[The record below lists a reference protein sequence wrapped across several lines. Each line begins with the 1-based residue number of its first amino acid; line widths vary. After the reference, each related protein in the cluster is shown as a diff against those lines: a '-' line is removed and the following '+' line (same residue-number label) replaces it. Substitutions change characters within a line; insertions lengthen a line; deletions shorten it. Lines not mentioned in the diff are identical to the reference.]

1 MEEQKKA
8 TERLVDAAGNWV
20 ETYRNLVT
28 LRIVEYVS
36 QGASISIISLLSTV
50 VAFFLLLFIGL
61 GLAWWVGEAMENM
74 KAGFFIVGG
83 FYAAVL
89 IIVLA
94 LAKKVLIPGIRNII
108 IKKAYEQDQ

>member
-1 MEEQKKA
+1 MEEQKKT

-20 ETYRNLVT
+20 ETYRNLIT

-36 QGASISIISLLSTV
+36 QGASISIISLLGTV
-50 VAFFLLLFIGL
+50 VAFFLLLFVGL
-61 GLAWWVGEAMENM
+61 GLAWWLGEAMENM

-83 FYAAVL
+83 FYAAAL
-89 IIVLA
+89 IVVLA